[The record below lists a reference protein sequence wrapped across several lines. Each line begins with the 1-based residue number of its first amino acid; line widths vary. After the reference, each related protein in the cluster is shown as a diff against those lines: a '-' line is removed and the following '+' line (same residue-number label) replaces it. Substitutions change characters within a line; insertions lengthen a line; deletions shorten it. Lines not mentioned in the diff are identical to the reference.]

1 MVALYGAAG
10 LSQRRQAY
18 VLLERAVCLCWG
30 WERLP
35 EVERAARGK
44 PWFPQFSRHHFNL
57 SHSGSWA
64 LCVLS
69 DHPVGVDIQEIRPAW
84 SPKLVERTC
93 TPAERAWLSAC
104 GNRPEDFAAL
114 WACKESVGKRSGYGL
129 PYPPSRLEIP
139 LPEGG
144 GALSAGQ
151 TFELDGALLRG
162 YAGDG
167 WRGAVCA
174 GEAPPQEIIWLP
186 LAE

>member
-1 MVALYGAAG
+1 MVALYGAAD

-93 TPAERAWLSAC
+93 TPAERAWLSAR
-104 GNRPEDFAAL
+104 GDRPEDFAAL
-114 WACKESVGKRSGYGL
+114 WACKESAGKRSGYGL
-129 PYPPSRLEIP
+129 PYPPSRLAVP

-144 GALSAGQ
+144 ESFSPKQVYAKGGHFFRL
-151 TFELDGALLRG
+151 
-162 YAGDG
+162 YAGAG
-167 WRGAVCA
+167 WQGAVCA
-174 GEAPPQEIIWLP
+174 QEPPPEGICWLD
-186 LAE
+186 LF

>member
-93 TPAERAWLSAC
+93 TPAERAWLSAR

-114 WACKESVGKRSGYGL
+114 WACKESMGKETGYGL
-129 PYPPSRLEIP
+129 PYPPSREP
-139 LPEGG
+139 VCLPEDGG
-144 GALSAGQ
+144 PFRTEAVSVRNGS
-151 TFELDGALLRG
+151 FLRT
-162 YAGDG
+162 YAGPG

-174 GEAPPQEIIWLP
+174 GEVPPEEILWLEG
-186 LAE
+186 L